1 MFALVLFASVCTM
14 QWLRPDGF
22 AVREAIRRAAK
33 EELTL
38 LELDMKKIKQQIRR
52 IRRTAEE
59 NAILHAAANEPQDPE
74 ELRSAVQKLE
84 RASELL
90 RDASISISERR

>member
-1 MFALVLFASVCTM
+1 MIYVFAEQSMFALVLFASVCTM

-38 LELDMKKIKQQIRR
+38 LELDMKKNK
-52 IRRTAEE
+52 TA
-59 NAILHAAANEPQDPE
+59 DPE
-74 ELRSAVQKLE
+74 DPKDSRRK
-84 RASELL
+84 
-90 RDASISISERR
+90 RDSPRGRE